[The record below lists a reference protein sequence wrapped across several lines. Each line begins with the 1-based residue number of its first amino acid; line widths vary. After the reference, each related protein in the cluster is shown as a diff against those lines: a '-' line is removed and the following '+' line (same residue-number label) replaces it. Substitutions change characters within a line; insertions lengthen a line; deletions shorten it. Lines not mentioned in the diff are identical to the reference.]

1 MTSRRAAELV
11 ALILAALVGTFA
23 PAAVGAT
30 AVEMLST
37 TATKAAPYR
46 YDGLAASRVD
56 VYTPDGA
63 AGAAPQLSS
72 VREGSASTAAAAAQA
87 STTPLARS
95 NATNRLATGTDD
107 AVFWSGIGRGGDATA
122 ASWAAKNGG
131 ATLESTMAQRG
142 IQLPAWDASNPS
154 VVSAWRQASADF
166 ASGASGNVRVLQ
178 GADVRIGSV
187 WAEVEYPALVSNP
200 NVTSITSINPAT
212 GEQVVLWT
220 RP

>member
-1 MTSRRAAELV
+1 MTRPRSPRLVLSPLWLLV
-11 ALILAALVGTFA
+11 ALLTTLALNTSPAAASGGPETRVRAIPTTTT
-23 PAAVGAT
+23 AAVGKHSHET
-30 AVEMLST
+30 PGSVGCLRPSQ
-37 TATKAAPYR
+37 P
-46 YDGLAASRVD
+46 GLAS
-56 VYTPDGA
+56 
-63 AGAAPQLSS
+63 
-72 VREGSASTAAAAAQA
+72 GSCV
-87 STTPLARS
+87 
-95 NATNRLATGTDD
+95 ATNSLATGSDE

-131 ATLESTMAQRG
+131 ATLESTLAQRG
-142 IQLPAWDASNPS
+142 IQLPVWDASNPS

-178 GADVRIGSV
+178 GAPRIGSV
-187 WAEVEYPALVSNP
+187 WAEVEYPTLIRNP

>member
-1 MTSRRAAELV
+1 MRAIVAAVTRRSVERPVLV
-11 ALILAALVGTFA
+11 ALLAALCLLS
-23 PAAVGAT
+23 AT
-30 AVEMLST
+30 ATTST
-37 TATKAAPYR
+37 SVVAYAYDAPTIARVGVHEFEATE
-46 YDGLAASRVD
+46 AS
-56 VYTPDGA
+56 PA
-63 AGAAPQLSS
+63 QLSGS
-72 VREGSASTAAAAAQA
+72 REESASPSVDGRRT
-87 STTPLARS
+87 STTPSPRS
-95 NATNRLATGTDD
+95 VATNRLATGTDD

-154 VVSAWRQASADF
+154 VVSAWRQASADS